1 VGVLSAKGRYGFAP
15 GQLEDFLQTDASINP
30 GNSGGPLVNLEGK
43 VIGINTMIAGIGT
56 GVGFAV
62 SEAIARPIAQQLIAQ
77 GKVVRPYVGISMQ
90 TLTPSVR
97 EAIGAQAPE
106 KGALVAEIQKG
117 SPADQAGVQPGDVIV
132 ALDDKPIAD
141 SRDVQQAV
149 LQHKVGDNVAVK
161 VWRDG
166 KTLQMA
172 VRTAEL
178 PGQTPAPNQ
187 PGKQDDVGMALRP
200 LTPELADRLGV
211 APGTQGLVISSV
223 RPDAAAA
230 RAGLRPGDV
239 LLGVDRKP
247 VKNARDALQQLA
259 AARPGGHLLLI
270 QRGDSTAFVVLGS
283 AH

>member
-1 VGVLSAKGRYGFAP
+1 
-15 GQLEDFLQTDASINP
+15 
-30 GNSGGPLVNLEGK
+30 
-43 VIGINTMIAGIGT
+43 
-56 GVGFAV
+56 VGFAV
-62 SEAIARPIAQQLIAQ
+62 SEAIARPIAKQLIEQ

-117 SPADQAGVQPGDVIV
+117 SPAEQAGVQPGDVIV
-132 ALDDKPIAD
+132 ALDDKPTAD

-149 LQHKVGDNVAVK
+149 LQHKVGDNVTVR

-166 KTLQMA
+166 KTLQMT

-178 PGQTPAPNQ
+178 PGQNPAPNQ
-187 PGKQDDVGMALRP
+187 PGKQEDAGLALRP
-200 LTPELADRLGV
+200 LTPELAARLGV
-211 APGTQGLVISSV
+211 APGTRGLVISSV

-239 LLGVDRKP
+239 LLSVDRKP
-247 VKNARDALQQLA
+247 VTSARDALQQLA
-259 AARPGGHLLLI
+259 ASRPGGHLLLI
-270 QRGDSTAFVVLGS
+270 QRGDSTAFVVLEG
-283 AH
+283 AR